1 MVELMIAISVILS
14 AVFASIT
21 AMMSSA
27 AVSQA
32 ARERMVATFAAQER
46 LADLHAF
53 PPAEVIAA
61 FNDDDGDD
69 ALVVLGTVQGPHF
82 PVAGIDVRKDDAD
95 GFEGEVLLP
104 LNALGELRED
114 ANNLNF
120 GLPRDLNGDGV
131 VDALDHRADFIV
143 LPARV
148 RIQWTGKSG
157 RRSLEMETLLSG
169 L

>member
-1 MVELMIAISVILS
+1 
-14 AVFASIT
+14 
-21 AMMSSA
+21 
-27 AVSQA
+27 
-32 ARERMVATFAAQER
+32 
-46 LADLHAF
+46 
-53 PPAEVIAA
+53 
-61 FNDDDGDD
+61 
-69 ALVVLGTVQGPHF
+69 
-82 PVAGIDVRKDDAD
+82 VAGIDVRKDDAD